1 MPILPLL
8 GDNNFI
14 PLLHMSKRFIRLE
27 EIKEHINEF
36 ENVYM
41 INPDLDFNKAFREQ
55 VEKCTNNTFGA
66 LTQPFIKNKLLKNN
80 TSLLALLMFH

>member
-1 MPILPLL
+1 M
-8 GDNNFI
+8 
-14 PLLHMSKRFIRLE
+14 
-27 EIKEHINEF
+27 
-36 ENVYM
+36 YM